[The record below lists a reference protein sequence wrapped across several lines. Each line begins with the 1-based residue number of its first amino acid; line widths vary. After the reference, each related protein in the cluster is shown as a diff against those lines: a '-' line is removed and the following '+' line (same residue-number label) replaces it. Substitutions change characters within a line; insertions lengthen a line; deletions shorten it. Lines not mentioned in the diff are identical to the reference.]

1 MSDQATL
8 RLKAGRDRSLRR
20 HHPWIM
26 SGSVDRVGGNP
37 QPGDTVLVV
46 DDASRPLALASY
58 SPHSSIRARVWT
70 FDVDQSIDD
79 HFIASRVSAA
89 ASRRR
94 HLGIPNG
101 DAVRLVFGEAD
112 GLPGLV
118 VDRYGSVVVFQITT
132 VGIDARR
139 DAVVVALASLGG
151 VECVYERS
159 DGDNRSRE
167 GLEPQTGIR
176 HGSLPTDVWA
186 RENGLRFHVDVEH
199 GHKTGFYID
208 QRDSRRLVEQH
219 SRGRAVLNVFGYTGS
234 FSVAAA
240 RGGASSITTID
251 SSGPALRIAEA
262 NGRANDVNI
271 GELVEADAFTE
282 LRSLRDRRASFD
294 VIVLDPPK
302 LANNPN
308 QVDRATRAY
317 KDLNLLALKLLR
329 PGGLLFT
336 YSCSG
341 AVSSDLFQKVVA
353 GAAVDANREAS
364 IIERLGQP
372 GDHPIPLHFP
382 EADYLTGL
390 MLETA

>member
-1 MSDQATL
+1 MNERATL
-8 RLKAGRDRSLRR
+8 RLKTGRDRSLRR

-26 SGSVDRVGGNP
+26 SGSVDRVLGDP
-37 QPGDTVLVV
+37 QPGDTVVVV
-46 DDASRPLALASY
+46 DEASRPMALASY
-58 SPHSSIRARVWT
+58 SPHSSIRARVWA
-70 FDVDQSIDD
+70 FDVQQSIDD
-79 HFIASRVSAA
+79 GFVAARITAA
-89 ASRRR
+89 AERRR
-94 HLGIPNG
+94 HLGIADG

-118 VDRYGSVVVFQITT
+118 ADRYGSVVVFQITT
-132 VGIDARR
+132 VGIDRRR
-139 DAVVVALASLGG
+139 DAVVAALASLDG
-151 VECVYERS
+151 VHCVFERS

-167 GLEPQTGIR
+167 GLEPTTGVR
-176 HGSLPTDVWA
+176 HGSLPEPVWA
-186 RENGLRFHVDVEH
+186 HENGLRFHVDVEH

-208 QRDSRRLVEQH
+208 QRDSRRLVTEH
-219 SRGRAVLNVFGYTGS
+219 SRDRAVLNVFGYTGS

-251 SSGPALRIAEA
+251 SSGPALLLAETNA
-262 NGRANDVNI
+262 RANDVNI
-271 GELVEADAFTE
+271 GDLVEADAFTE

-353 GAAVDANREAS
+353 GAAVDANREAH
-364 IIERLGQP
+364 IVRRLGQP
-372 GDHPIPLHFP
+372 ADHPIPLHFP
-382 EADYLTGL
+382 EAEYLKGL
-390 MLETA
+390 MLLAL

>member
-1 MSDQATL
+1 MSDRATL

-26 SGSVDRVGGNP
+26 SGSVDRVTGNP

-46 DDASRPLALASY
+46 DDAARPLALASY

-70 FDVDQSIDD
+70 FDLDQSIDD
-79 HFIASRVSAA
+79 HFITTRITAA
-89 ASRRR
+89 AQRR
-94 HLGIPNG
+94 HRLGLADD

-118 VDRYGSVVVFQITT
+118 VDRYGPVVVFQITT
-132 VGIDARR
+132 VGVDARR
-139 DAVVVALASLGG
+139 DAVVSALASLDG
-151 VECVYERS
+151 VQCVYERS

-167 GLEPQTGIR
+167 GLEPQMGVR
-176 HGSLPTDVWA
+176 HGSLPAEVRA
-186 RENGLRFHVDVEH
+186 HEGGLRFHVDVEH

-208 QRDSRRLVEQH
+208 QRDSRRLVAQH
-219 SRGRAVLNVFGYTGS
+219 SRDRAVLNVFGYTGS

-240 RGGASSITTID
+240 RGGASSVTTID

-262 NGRANDVNI
+262 NGRLNDVNI
-271 GELVEADAFTE
+271 GELVEADAFAE

-294 VIVLDPPK
+294 LIVLDPPK

-353 GAAVDANREAS
+353 GAAVDANREAR
-364 IIERLGQP
+364 IVGRLGQP
-372 GDHPIPLHFP
+372 ADHPIPLHFP
-382 EADYLTGL
+382 EAEYLKGL
-390 MLETA
+390 VLLV

>member
-1 MSDQATL
+1 MSDRATL

-26 SGSVDRVGGNP
+26 SGSVDRVTGNP

-46 DDASRPLALASY
+46 DDAARPLALASY
-58 SPHSSIRARVWT
+58 SPYSSIRARVWT
-70 FDVDQSIDD
+70 FDLDQSIDD
-79 HFIASRVSAA
+79 HFITTRITAA
-89 ASRRR
+89 AQRR
-94 HLGIPNG
+94 HRLGIAN

-118 VDRYGSVVVFQITT
+118 VDRYGAVVVFQITT
-132 VGIDARR
+132 VGVDARR
-139 DAVVVALASLGG
+139 DAVVSALASLDG
-151 VECVYERS
+151 VQCVYERS

-167 GLEPQTGIR
+167 GLEPQIGVR
-176 HGSLPTDVWA
+176 HGSLPAEVWA
-186 RENGLRFHVDVEH
+186 HEGGLRFHVDVEH

-208 QRDSRRLVEQH
+208 QRDSRRLVAQH
-219 SRGRAVLNVFGYTGS
+219 SRDRAVLNVFGYTGS

-240 RGGASSITTID
+240 RGGASSVTTID

-262 NGRANDVNI
+262 NGRLNDVNI
-271 GELVEADAFTE
+271 GELVEADAFAE

-294 VIVLDPPK
+294 LIVLDPPK

-341 AVSSDLFQKVVA
+341 AVSRDLFQKVVA
-353 GAAVDANREAS
+353 GAAVDANREAR
-364 IIERLGQP
+364 IVGRLGQP
-372 GDHPIPLHFP
+372 ADHPIPLYFP
-382 EADYLTGL
+382 EAEYLKGL
-390 MLETA
+390 VLLV

>member
-1 MSDQATL
+1 
-8 RLKAGRDRSLRR
+8 
-20 HHPWIM
+20 M
-26 SGSVDRVGGNP
+26 SGSVDRVTGDP
-37 QPGDTVLVV
+37 QPGDTVLVI
-46 DDASRPLALASY
+46 DDANRPVALASY

-70 FDVDQSIDD
+70 FDIEQSIDD
-79 HFIASRVSAA
+79 DFVANRVAA
-89 ASRRR
+89 AAERR
-94 HLGIPNG
+94 HRLGIANG

-118 VDRYGSVVVFQITT
+118 VDRYGPVVVFQITT
-132 VGIDARR
+132 VGVDARR
-139 DAVVVALASLGG
+139 DAVVSALASLDG

-167 GLEPQTGIR
+167 GLEPRTGVR
-176 HGSLPTDVWA
+176 HGSLPADVWA
-186 RENGLRFHVDVEH
+186 REGDLRFHVDVEH

-208 QRDSRRLVEQH
+208 QRDSRRLVARH
-219 SRGRAVLNVFGYTGS
+219 SRDRAVLNVFGYTGS

-240 RGGASSITTID
+240 RGGAASITTID
-251 SSGPALRIAEA
+251 SSGPALRLAEA
-262 NGRANDVNI
+262 NARANNVDI
-271 GELVEADAFTE
+271 GDLVEADAFTE

-294 VIVLDPPK
+294 LIVLDPPK

-353 GAAVDANREAS
+353 GAAVDANREAH
-364 IIERLGQP
+364 IVGRLGQP
-372 GDHPIPLHFP
+372 SDHPIPLHFP
-382 EADYLTGL
+382 EAEYLKGL
-390 MLETA
+390 IVLTL

>member
-1 MSDQATL
+1 MTDRATL

-26 SGSVDRVGGNP
+26 SGSVDRVTGNP

-46 DDASRPLALASY
+46 DEASRPMALASY

-70 FDVDQSIDD
+70 FDLERSIDD
-79 HFIASRVSAA
+79 AFVAAHITAA
-89 ASRRR
+89 AERRS
-94 HLGIPNG
+94 HLGLADG

-118 VDRYGSVVVFQITT
+118 ADRYGSVVVFQITT

-139 DAVVVALASLGG
+139 EAVVAALASLDG
-151 VECVYERS
+151 VDCVYERS

-167 GLEPQTGIR
+167 GLEATAGVR
-176 HGSLPTDVWA
+176 YGSLSEQVWA
-186 RENGLRFHVDVEH
+186 DENGLRFRVDVEH

-208 QRDSRRLVEQH
+208 QRDSRGLVAEH
-219 SRGRAVLNVFGYTGS
+219 SRDRAVLNVFGYTGS

-240 RGGASSITTID
+240 CGGASSITTID
-251 SSGPALRIAEA
+251 SSGPALLLAKDNART
-262 NGRANDVNI
+262 NDVNV
-271 GELVEADAFTE
+271 GDLVEADAFTE
-282 LRSLRDRRASFD
+282 LRSMRDRRASFD
-294 VIVLDPPK
+294 LIVLDPPK

-308 QVDRATRAY
+308 QVDKATRAY

-353 GAAVDANREAS
+353 GAAVDANREAH
-364 IIERLGQP
+364 IVRRLGQP
-372 GDHPIPLHFP
+372 ADHPIPLHFP
-382 EADYLTGL
+382 EAEYLKGL
-390 MLETA
+390 MLLAL